1 MSNKESYRIEFGEVW
16 VRGLRSDSIV
26 DEIKSRVNIVDVI
39 GQHVVLKRAGSN
51 YKGLCP
57 FHNEK
62 TPSFVV
68 SEQKQIFTCFGCGAS
83 GDVIE
88 FTKRYYNLDFMEA
101 VEKLAGQYG
110 IELKQFHSGDS
121 QKREQL
127 YELNRMA
134 ARFYLD
140 AFTKRANPGLDYM
153 RKRGMD
159 PQTLIRFGI
168 GFADESWDSLYRY
181 FMDQGADVKQ
191 LMELGLISQS
201 NGKYFDKFRNRV
213 MFPIINTRGKV
224 IGFGGRVL
232 GDGTPKYLNSP
243 ESSIFLKKNNLF
255 GLNLTRQE
263 INKRDCA
270 ILVEGYMDVISLYKA
285 GVRNVSASLGT
296 ALTENQ
302 AAMLKRYTK
311 NVILCYDSDGAGRAA
326 ALRGMDILR
335 AAGCNVKVMHV
346 TDGKDPDEFVKKNGA
361 DAFYALAKEAK
372 PFADYKIDLIRQ
384 ETDLSTMEGS
394 LEFLR
399 RVTAVLKSLSPAE
412 ADLYIGKIAAESHIS
427 EGAIRM
433 EVFGSGLAD
442 AREVREPVKPAQAD
456 RNGDRRNS
464 ANDPGLYL
472 EKNLIRLM
480 LAQSDFI
487 PRMQPYE
494 DVFRD
499 AACRRIYENM
509 KGLYRE
515 DEEIDVGKLADSLEP
530 AEIAAMND
538 ILENVKLTERD
549 EDVFVDCVA
558 RIEREQL
565 KQREQQII
573 QMLSLADDETDAARV
588 EELTR
593 ELMTIQHKKNR
604 E

>member
-1 MSNKESYRIEFGEVW
+1 M
-16 VRGLRSDSIV
+16 RSDNIV
-26 DEIKSRVNIVDVI
+26 DEIKSRCNIVDVI

-57 FHNEK
+57 FHGEK

-88 FTKRYYNLDFMEA
+88 FTKRYYNLDFQEA
-101 VEKLAGQYG
+101 VEKLANQYG
-110 IELKQFHSGDS
+110 IEIRKFGGNGDS
-121 QKREQL
+121 QRKETM
-127 YELNRMA
+127 YELNRKA

-140 AFTKRANPGLDYM
+140 AFRKNPNPALTYMFKRGLDA
-153 RKRGMD
+153 K
-159 PQTLIRFGI
+159 TLTQFGI
-168 GFADESWDSLYRY
+168 GFADEKWDSLYNY
-181 FMDQGADVKQ
+181 LISEGADVDM
-191 LMELGLISQS
+191 LMEMGLVSKS
-201 NGKYFDKFRNRV
+201 SKGTYFDKFRNRV

-232 GDGTPKYLNSP
+232 DDGTPKYLNSP
-243 ESSIFLKKNNLF
+243 ESSIFLKKMNLF
-255 GLNLTRQE
+255 GLNLTRQD
-263 INKRDCA
+263 INKKDCA
-270 ILVEGYMDVISLYKA
+270 ILVEGYMDVISLYQA

-296 ALTENQ
+296 ALTEQQ

-311 NVILCYDSDGAGRAA
+311 NVILCYDSDSAGRAA

-361 DAFYALAKEAK
+361 EAFYALTKTAK

-384 ETDLSTMEGS
+384 ETDLSTTEGS

-399 RVTAVLKSLSPAE
+399 RVTSVLKSLTPAE
-412 ADLYIGKIAAESHIS
+412 ADLYIGKIAAQTHIS

-433 EVFGSGLAD
+433 EVFGTGFVGGGKQ
-442 AREVREPVKPAQAD
+442 EEPVRVPAQTD
-456 RNGDRRNS
+456 NNTGRRKDP
-464 ANDPGLYL
+464 NDPGLYL
-472 EKNLIRLM
+472 EKTLIRLM

-487 PRMQPYE
+487 QRIQPYE
-494 DVFRD
+494 DVFQD
-499 AACRRIYENM
+499 GVCKKLYETM

-515 DEEIDVGKLADSLEP
+515 DQEIDVGKLADSLEP
-530 AEIAAMND
+530 EEVAVLSD
-538 ILENVKLTERD
+538 ILDNVKLTDKE
-549 EDVFVDCVA
+549 EDAFYDCVT
-558 RIEREQL
+558 RIKNERL
-565 KQREQQII
+565 RQREQQII
-573 QMLSLADDETDAARV
+573 QMLSLADDETDAASI
-588 EELTR
+588 EALTR
-593 ELMTIQHKKNR
+593 ELMTIQQQKNNR

>member
-1 MSNKESYRIEFGEVW
+1 M
-16 VRGLRSDSIV
+16 RGLRSDSIV

-127 YELNRMA
+127 FELNRMA

-372 PFADYKIDLIRQ
+372 PFADYKIDQIRQ